1 MSNILWIR
9 RLDWY
14 WHRRIMRELDLTLGE
29 SIEFAQLSANVIQA
43 GRRQINPYY
52 LEVKIFEDIVRR

>member
-1 MSNILWIR
+1 
-9 RLDWY
+9 
-14 WHRRIMRELDLTLGE
+14 MRELDLTLGE